1 LPAGQV
7 RRAVVGDGEDVEPA
21 HEPTRR
27 SEPEATDWLTF
38 ELPYEPQRLAQSEF
52 AGETV
57 LADAETVV
65 AKC

>member
-1 LPAGQV
+1 MMVFNQLGQDDV
-7 RRAVVGDGEDVEPA
+7 HEDVEPA
-21 HEPTRR
+21 HETTRR